1 MLQKLSYIEFQF
13 DQLLVFNCLVQVI
26 GSLQVL
32 FYQKLSNY
40 YKNFFKLHLIRFLD
54 LILNMQ
60 KIALFDFKLPPD

>member
-1 MLQKLSYIEFQF
+1 MLQKLSYVEFQF

-54 LILNMQ
+54 LILNIQ

>member
-40 YKNFFKLHLIRFLD
+40 YKKFFKLH
-54 LILNMQ
+54 
-60 KIALFDFKLPPD
+60 